1 MTARQGPSL
10 EKAEEP
16 GEEVLAREWS
26 RLHPLSPLVRFARAL
41 AIIAFYVLIRLATE
55 QSLQS
60 EIFDAAIVLAGLVAS
75 VVHWLVTRW
84 RVHGGELQ
92 IETGLIRRQSIRV
105 PLSRIQA
112 VDVVRPGVARVFG
125 LAEVRVDV
133 AGQGSGRGR
142 LAYLPESKAVAVRA
156 RLLALAHGL
165 AGETPEPPAA
175 AVWRVHNGKL
185 AASAALGTPT
195 TVFLIL
201 LAGLLATVTLAPA
214 ASPAVL
220 SGVLPWLVI
229 SALLP
234 ARRVLAEY
242 GCTVGDA
249 GDGLRLRAGLIQT
262 RAQTIPAGRVQAV
275 RLTQR
280 LPWRVLGWYR
290 LEVDIARQH
299 TGRHGSESDS
309 ALVSRALLPIGTAEE
324 VDRLLALVLPGA
336 AWRVPPGA
344 GPPRRAR
351 LKAPFAHR
359 LLGAWHE
366 PRYIAARTGRIRA
379 CTVIVPLAKVQ
390 SIRYAQ
396 GPLARVTRLAT
407 VHVDT
412 AGHGWAAHARC
423 RDAAGAQALTEQ
435 LATLARGARQQA

>member
-1 MTARQGPSL
+1 MSTQQGPSL
-10 EKAEEP
+10 EKEERP

-26 RLHPLSPLVRFARAL
+26 RLHPLSPLVRFARGLVGIVVVVLVDL
-41 AIIAFYVLIRLATE
+41 ASS
-55 QSLQS
+55 QDPKS
-60 EIFDAAIVLAGLVAS
+60 EVFDAAIVLLVLVAS

-84 RVHGGELQ
+84 RVRGGELQ
-92 IETGLIRRQSIRV
+92 IDTGLIRRQSIRV

-175 AVWRVHNGKL
+175 AIWRVNNGKL

-195 TVFLIL
+195 AVFLIL
-201 LAGLLATVTLAPA
+201 LAGLLATVTLAPT

-220 SGVLPWLVI
+220 SSFLPWLII

-242 GCTVGDA
+242 GFTVGEA
-249 GDGLRLRAGLIQT
+249 GDGLRLQAGLIQT
-262 RAQTIPAGRVQAV
+262 RAQTIPAGRVQAIRV
-275 RLTQR
+275 TQR
-280 LPWRVLGWYR
+280 LPWRALGWYR
-290 LEVDIARQH
+290 LEVDIARQQ
-299 TGRHGSESDS
+299 TGRRGSESDS
-309 ALVSRALLPIGTAEE
+309 ALVSRALLPIGTAGE
-324 VDRLLALVLPGA
+324 VDHLLSRVLSGA
-336 AWRVPPGA
+336 TWRAPPGVRA
-344 GPPRRAR
+344 PRRAHI
-351 LKAPFAHR
+351 KAPFSHHMLA
-359 LLGAWHE
+359 AWHDSS
-366 PRYIAARTGRIRA
+366 YVAARTGRLRMS
-379 CTVIVPLAKVQ
+379 TVLVPLAKVQ

-396 GPLARVTRLAT
+396 GPLARITRLAT
-407 VHVDT
+407 VHIDT
-412 AGHGWAAHARC
+412 AGHGWAADARC
-423 RDAAGAQALTEQ
+423 RDAPGAQAFTEQ
-435 LATLARGARQQA
+435 LIALARGARQRT